1 MAYEKQLFL
10 LKDLKDV
17 NLSLN
22 HGNTGNFQIEYAKQ
36 SYKNNAVALSSL
48 VVQNFVFR
56 SDLYALTNTLINDGQ
71 SRSLAHS
78 FKEIS
83 RSIEEVCFSNNCM
96 GDGAFGEFLQE
107 LMMNE

>member
-56 SDLYALTNTLINDGQ
+56 RDLYALTNTLINDG
-71 SRSLAHS
+71 
-78 FKEIS
+78 
-83 RSIEEVCFSNNCM
+83 
-96 GDGAFGEFLQE
+96 
-107 LMMNE
+107 